1 MIPQKVYLPNPIED
15 TKHTLLVIEL
25 IITPRDTRV
34 LLQFKPPGTNASE
47 ITDPQDSIAKL
58 PSD

>member
-1 MIPQKVYLPNPIED
+1 MTSN
-15 TKHTLLVIEL
+15 TLLVIEL
-25 IITPRDTRV
+25 ITTPKDMRV

-47 ITDPQDSIAKL
+47 ITDPRDSIAKL